1 MDTPVNQ
8 TKKVFIIFGGEHV
21 LMLPVG
27 AYDNFARLEQYNH
40 MMIASGYDEEGG
52 VDEKKDCKYTA

>member
-1 MDTPVNQ
+1 
-8 TKKVFIIFGGEHV
+8 
-21 LMLPVG
+21 MLPVG